1 MGSRGKLEGK
11 VVMVTGAS
19 SGIGR
24 ELCLSLARAGCRVI
38 AAARRADHLKTLC
51 EEIAAFRPG
60 NPTAAVAVVLD
71 VGAEEAVVAAAVR
84 RAWDAFGRID
94 GLVNNAGIRGGW
106 HASVDWPK
114 EEWDEVIRTN
124 LTGTW
129 LVSKHVCRL
138 MRDAKV
144 KGSVINVSSIN
155 GLLIGSRLPGATAY
169 DASKTAV
176 HALTQTMALDV
187 GGYNIRVNAIA
198 PGLFKSEITA
208 SLMSKPWLSGVIEKI
223 VPLRAYGM
231 CMTDPAIT
239 MLVQYLLQD
248 SSDYI
253 SGNVFIVDG
262 GTTLPG
268 VPIFSSL

>member
-1 MGSRGKLEGK
+1 MGSGGKLEGK

-24 ELCLSLARAGCRVI
+24 ELCLSLARAGCLVV
-38 AAARRADHLKTLC
+38 AAARRANYLKTLC
-51 EEIAAFRPG
+51 EEITASRQG
-60 NPTAAVAVVLD
+60 NLTAAAAVVLD
-71 VGAEEAVVAAAVR
+71 VSSEEALVAAAVR

-94 GLVNNAGIRGGW
+94 GLVNNAGIRGGV

-114 EEWDEVIRTN
+114 GEWDDVIRTN

-155 GLLIGSRLPGATAY
+155 GLLIGSRVPGATAY

-176 HALTQTMALDV
+176 HALTQTMALDM

-198 PGLFKSEITA
+198 PGLFESEMTA
-208 SLMSKPWLSGVIEKI
+208 SLVSKPWLSRVAEKI
-223 VPLRAYGM
+223 VPLRTFGM
-231 CMTDPAIT
+231 NMTDPAIT

-248 SSDYI
+248 SSNYI
-253 SGNVFIVDG
+253 TGNVFIIDG

>member
-1 MGSRGKLEGK
+1 
-11 VVMVTGAS
+11 
-19 SGIGR
+19 
-24 ELCLSLARAGCRVI
+24 
-38 AAARRADHLKTLC
+38 
-51 EEIAAFRPG
+51 
-60 NPTAAVAVVLD
+60 
-71 VGAEEAVVAAAVR
+71 
-84 RAWDAFGRID
+84 
-94 GLVNNAGIRGGW
+94 
-106 HASVDWPK
+106 
-114 EEWDEVIRTN
+114 
-124 LTGTW
+124 
-129 LVSKHVCRL
+129 

-155 GLLIGSRLPGATAY
+155 GLLIGSRVPGATAY

-198 PGLFKSEITA
+198 PGLFKSEMTA
-208 SLMSKPWLSGVIEKI
+208 SLVSKPWLSGVVEKI
-223 VPLRAYGM
+223 VPLRTYGM
-231 CMTDPAIT
+231 SMTDPTIT

>member
-1 MGSRGKLEGK
+1 MGSGGKLEGK

-24 ELCLSLARAGCRVI
+24 ELCLSLARAGCLVV
-38 AAARRADHLKTLC
+38 AAARRADCLKTLC
-51 EEIAAFRPG
+51 EEITASRQG
-60 NPTAAVAVVLD
+60 NPTAAAAVVLD
-71 VGAEEAVVAAAVR
+71 VSSEEAVVAAAVR

-94 GLVNNAGIRGGW
+94 GLVNNAGIRGGV

-155 GLLIGSRLPGATAY
+155 GLLIGSRVPGATAY

-176 HALTQTMALDV
+176 HALTQTMALDM

-198 PGLFKSEITA
+198 PGLFESEMTA
-208 SLMSKPWLSGVIEKI
+208 SLVSKPWLSGVAEKI
-223 VPLRAYGM
+223 VPLRTFGM
-231 CMTDPAIT
+231 NMTDPAIT

-253 SGNVFIVDG
+253 TGNVFIIDG

>member
-1 MGSRGKLEGK
+1 MGSGGKLEGK

-24 ELCLSLARAGCRVI
+24 ELCLSLARAGCCVI

-94 GLVNNAGIRGGW
+94 GLVNNAGIRGGV

-114 EEWDEVIRTN
+114 GEWDDVIRTN

-176 HALTQTMALDV
+176 HALTQTMALDM

-198 PGLFKSEITA
+198 PGLFESEMTA
-208 SLMSKPWLSGVIEKI
+208 SLVSKPWLSRVAEKI
-223 VPLRAYGM
+223 VPLRTFGM
-231 CMTDPAIT
+231 NMTDPAIT

-253 SGNVFIVDG
+253 TGNVFIIDG

>member
-1 MGSRGKLEGK
+1 MVSDGKLEGK

-24 ELCLSLARAGCRVI
+24 DLCPDLARAGCRVV
-38 AAARRADHLKTLC
+38 AAARRADRLKTLC
-51 EEIAAFRPG
+51 EEITAFRSG
-60 NPTAAVAVVLD
+60 NGAVAAAVLLD
-71 VGAEEAVVAAAVR
+71 VSAEEAVVAGAVR

-94 GLVNNAGIRGGW
+94 GLVNNAGIRGGV
-106 HASVDWPK
+106 HASVDWSK
-114 EEWDEVIRTN
+114 EEWDDVIRTN

-138 MRDAKV
+138 MRDAKI
-144 KGSVINVSSIN
+144 KGSVINVSSIV
-155 GLLIGSRLPGATAY
+155 GLPRSRSPGAIAY

-176 HALTQTMALDV
+176 HALTQAMALDV
-187 GGYNIRVNAIA
+187 GAYNIRVNAIA

-223 VPLRAYGM
+223 VPLRTLGT
-231 CMTDPAIT
+231 TDPAIT

-253 SGNVFIVDG
+253 SGNVFIVDA